1 MIEDYQ
7 RYYYL
12 ENRRKELKGKL
23 SVFLNNFNVGNLIK
37 IYDQN
42 DNVIFEGRI
51 GEVPQKIMNMAS
63 VIKGTATF
71 KNEHMVIKVKKC

>member
-12 ENRRKELKGKL
+12 ENRRKELKGKI
-23 SVFLNNFNVGNLIK
+23 SAFLYNFDVSNLTK

-51 GEVPQKIMNMAS
+51 GEVPRKIMNMAS
-63 VIKGTATF
+63 IIKGTATF
-71 KNEHMVIKVKKC
+71 KNEHLIKVKNG

>member
-23 SVFLNNFNVGNLIK
+23 SVFLNNFNVSNLIK

-51 GEVPQKIMNMAS
+51 GEVHKDYEYGIRNKRNCH
-63 VIKGTATF
+63 I
-71 KNEHMVIKVKKC
+71 